1 MITRKIGEFFAEL
14 GFNVKDGELKKFN
27 TGIGSFLKK
36 TALLQ
41 GAVIASGVAMSRM
54 TNNVAQGVAQL
65 EKFAQN
71 TGLAID
77 QLEKWQEAGQK
88 IDITLNKE
96 NITSSIASLQKNL
109 DEIKFGRGDIGAF
122 QILGIEIG
130 NKDAFQVLEDIRG
143 RIQGLD
149 KTEVRNLVE
158 KMGLDA
164 SFVQLLKTSRS
175 EFEKLGEQTRLSSSQ
190 RGGLLQFGRQVKT
203 LELNLLALKNQIASA
218 LAPSLTKFYSS
229 LNKFIKD
236 NSKNI
241 IQGFKVIASVIS
253 IASRTIYNAV
263 RQVVSIFKTTL
274 NTLQDLL
281 GMKTGLIVFGAIL
294 AKLFLP
300 LKAIFTPAKIFFAL
314 LIAILDDIITWKEG
328 GDSLF
333 GDLYK
338 SISDLVDKMKPLY
351 DWIVKIKKEW
361 YGGDVLGGE
370 VKDGATANQ
379 PQGATANQP
388 QDTSTSKL
396 ASAGKNAL
404 KWGIVGATFGSA
416 IPGIG
421 TFFAGLTSAFLGF
434 IQDLSQNAEFKN
446 IKQDFINKAYLD
458 KGLIPPQTNNKTD
471 VVNNMSFNIK
481 SDKPDEVANEV
492 YNVLTSELKSTIVY

>member
-1 MITRKIGEFFAEL
+1 MKIGEFFAEL

-36 TALLQ
+36 TILLQ
-41 GAVIASGVAMSRM
+41 GAVLASGVAMSRM

-96 NITSSIASLQKNL
+96 NITSSIASLQRNL

-130 NKDAFQVLEDIRG
+130 NKDAFQVLEDIRD
-143 RIQGLD
+143 RIQGLNR
-149 KTEVRNLVE
+149 TEVRNLVE

-164 SFVQLLKTSRS
+164 SFVQLLKTSRG
-175 EFEKLGEQTRLSSSQ
+175 EFERLAEQTRLSSSQ

-203 LELNLLALKNQIASA
+203 LELNLTALKNQIASA
-218 LAPSLTKFYSS
+218 LAPSLSKFYSA

-241 IQGFKVIASVIS
+241 IQGFKVIADVIS
-253 IASRTIYNAV
+253 FVSKAIYNAV

-274 NTLQDLL
+274 NIFQDLL
-281 GMKTGLIVFGAIL
+281 GMKAGLIVFGAVL
-294 AKLFLP
+294 ARMFLP
-300 LKAIFTPAKIFFAL
+300 LKAIFTPVKIFFASLIL
-314 LIAILDDIITWKEG
+314 LLDDIMTWKEG

-333 GDLYK
+333 GDLYDWILK
-338 SISDLVDKMKPLY
+338 LVDKMKPLY
-351 DWIVKIKKEW
+351 DWIIKIKKEW
-361 YGGDVLGGE
+361 FGGDLSGG
-370 VKDGATANQ
+370 ASLNQ
-379 PQGATANQP
+379 PQETTLT
-388 QDTSTSKL
+388 DTL
-396 ASAGKNAL
+396 AFAGKNAL
-404 KWGIVGATFGSA
+404 KWGIGGAVAGSV

-421 TFFAGLTSAFLGF
+421 TITGGVASAFAGFLQGLSTAMSQDVLFKDIREGF
-434 IQDLSQNAEFKN
+434 TNQ
-446 IKQDFINKAYLD
+446 AYLD
-458 KGLIPPQTNNKTD
+458 KGLTPPQANNKTD
-471 VVNNMSFNIK
+471 IVNNMSFNIK
-481 SDKPDEVANEV
+481 STEPKEVANEV
-492 YNVLTSELKSTIVY
+492 YSVLTGELKSTIVY

>member
-130 NKDAFQVLEDIRG
+130 NKDAFQVLEDIRN

-149 KTEVRNLVE
+149 RTEVRNLVE

-175 EFEKLGEQTRLSSSQ
+175 EFERLGEQTRLSSSQ

-263 RQVVSIFKTTL
+263 KQVVSIFKTTL

-281 GMKTGLIVFGAIL
+281 GMKTGLIVFGAVL
-294 AKLFLP
+294 ARLFLP

-314 LIAILDDIITWKEG
+314 LVAILDDIITWKEG

-333 GDLYK
+333 GGLYDWIADL
-338 SISDLVDKMKPLY
+338 IDKMKPLY

-361 YGGDVLGGE
+361 FGGDVLTGE
-370 VKDGATANQ
+370 VKGGATANE
-379 PQGATANQP
+379 PKETTLT
-388 QDTSTSKL
+388 DKL
-396 ASAGKNAL
+396 AFAGKNAL
-404 KWGIVGATFGSA
+404 KWGVGGAAVGSV
-416 IPGIG
+416 IPGVG
-421 TFFAGLTSAFLGF
+421 TIFAGLTSALAGFLQGF
-434 IQDLSQNAEFKN
+434 TTAMSQDVNYKDIQQG
-446 IKQDFINKAYLD
+446 FINKAYLD
-458 KGLIPPQTNNKTD
+458 KGLMPPQTNNKTD

-481 SDKPDEVANEV
+481 SDKPNEVANEV

>member
-1 MITRKIGEFFAEL
+1 MMTRKIGEFFAEL

-41 GAVIASGVAMSRM
+41 AAVISSGVAMSKM
-54 TNNVAQGVAQL
+54 TNSVAQGVAQL

-71 TGLAID
+71 TGLVID

-96 NITSSIASLQKNL
+96 SITNSIASLQKNL

-122 QILGIEIG
+122 QFLGIEIG
-130 NKDAFQVLEDIRG
+130 NKDAFQVLEEIRD
-143 RIQGLD
+143 RIQGLNR
-149 KTEVRNLVE
+149 TEVRNLIE

-164 SFVQLLKTSRS
+164 SFVQLLKTSRN

-190 RGGLLQFGRQVKT
+190 KSGLLQFGRQVKT

-218 LAPSLTKFYSS
+218 LAPSLTKFYNAF
-229 LNKFIKD
+229 NKFVKD

-241 IQGFKVIASVIS
+241 IQGFKTIAYVVS
-253 IASRTIYNAV
+253 IASRAIYNAV
-263 RQVVSIFKTTL
+263 SQVANTFKTTL
-274 NTLQDLL
+274 NILQDLL
-281 GMKTGLIVFGAIL
+281 GAKAGLVVFGTVL
-294 AKLFLP
+294 AGLFLP

-314 LIAILDDIITWKEG
+314 LIAILDDIATWKQG

-361 YGGDVLGGE
+361 HGGGLLGGE

-379 PQGATANQP
+379 PQTTLL
-388 QDTSTSKL
+388 DKL
-396 ASAGKNAL
+396 SFAGKNAL
-404 KWGIVGATFGSA
+404 AWGLGGAAVGSV
-416 IPGIG
+416 IPGVG
-421 TFFAGLTSAFLGF
+421 TVAGGFLSALGGFLQGFTTAMSQDAVYKDIHQGF
-434 IQDLSQNAEFKN
+434 INQ
-446 IKQDFINKAYLD
+446 AYLD
-458 KGLIPPQTNNKTD
+458 KGLTPPQTHNKTD

-481 SDKPDEVANEV
+481 TDQPNEVANEV
-492 YNVLTSELKSTIVY
+492 YNVLTSELKSTTVF